1 MECDWKMR
9 TICVFNHKG
18 GVGKTTTAVNIAA
31 GLSRNNKKV
40 LLVDLD
46 PQGNIDVSL
55 HLKAEYSLYDAMTSK
70 VPIQNCIIHLATNFD
85 VITSRESLTKAEYHL
100 SQNNGRLLLKEILS
114 KITGYDYMIIDC
126 PPSLGILNQN
136 VLAFCQE
143 AFVPVSTDYLGFD
156 ALKKMSAITQKINEG
171 YGNNLKITKIIPTLF
186 DTRNKICKET
196 LTAMRAEYNDLLST
210 PVRYNSKLK
219 EAPKHGQSIFKY
231 AKSSSGAQDYNKI
244 VEEVLAMESV
254 KVTQEA

>member
-1 MECDWKMR
+1 MR

-18 GVGKTTTAVNIAA
+18 GVGKTTTAINIAA

-55 HLKAEYSLYDAMTSK
+55 HLKSEYSLYDAMTGK
-70 VPIQNCIIHLATNFD
+70 VPIQSCITHLATNFD
-85 VITSRESLTKAEYHL
+85 VITSRESLTKAEYYL
-100 SQNNGRLLLKEILS
+100 SQNNGRLVLKELLS
-114 KITGYDYMIIDC
+114 RISGYDYLIIDC

-156 ALKKMSAITQKINEG
+156 ALKKMQSITQKINEG

-196 LTAMRAEYNDLLST
+196 LAAMRTEYGSLVGT

-219 EAPKHGQSIFKY
+219 EAPKHGKSIFKY
-231 AKSSSGAQDYNKI
+231 AKSSSGSQDYGQI
-244 VEEVLAMESV
+244 VEEVMGMESV
-254 KVTQEA
+254 KVAQEAQ